1 MPSIPRTVFLALVA
15 VAARGQAGPA
25 GPAFEVAAVKPSAQV
40 PDQVN
45 VGVHIDGAQITCLG
59 LNLRE
64 YVRMAFRLKD
74 YQVIGPDWLASER
87 FDVEAK
93 LPAGAT
99 REQVPAM
106 TLALLTERF
115 GLKFHHDK
123 KEFPVYGL
131 AIAKGGLKMKA
142 LPSGPD
148 DASAA
153 LNITGGGGR
162 GGMSVNLGNGSSF
175 ALADNQFTGRKLTMV
190 NLADA
195 LGRFTDKPVV
205 DTTGAQGKYDVTL
218 AFSPPDFRIMLIR
231 SAVAAGAA
239 VPPQALK
246 ALDNPLGDSLALA
259 LEKLGLRLDSRNAP
273 LDVLVVDHMEQA
285 PTAN

>member
-15 VAARGQAGPA
+15 VAAWGQTAPV
-25 GPAFEVAAVKPSAQV
+25 FQAVSIKPSIEAAGLA
-40 PDQVN
+40 N
-45 VGVHIDGAQITCLG
+45 VGVHIEGAQIACASLS
-59 LNLRE
+59 
-64 YVRMAFRLKD
+64 LKD
-74 YQVIGPDWLASER
+74 YIRMASRLMDYQIVGPDWLASDK
-87 FDVEAK
+87 FDITAT

-106 TLALLTERF
+106 TLALLTARF
-115 GLKFHHDK
+115 GLKFHNDK
-123 KEFPVYGL
+123 KDFPVYAL
-131 AIAKGGLKMKA
+131 ATAAGGLKMKA
-142 LPSGPD
+142 AAAGAD
-148 DASAA
+148 DADTA
-153 LNITGGGGR
+153 NPGGGR
-162 GGMSVNLGNGSSF
+162 GGLSLNLGNGANVTF
-175 ALADNQFTGRKLTMV
+175 NDNRFTGRKLTMA

-195 LGRFTDKPVV
+195 LGHFMDKPVV
-205 DTTGAQGKYDVTL
+205 DMTATQGRYDMTL
-218 AFSPPDFRIMLIR
+218 ALAAPDFRIMLIR

-246 ALDNPLGDSLALA
+246 ALDNPLGDSRALA